1 LVEDIMRG
9 LLPVST
15 LLTCLTVSGLYAEI
29 ICSPNDYRGTYAF
42 YARGFF
48 VDLPPEAAALAGPF
62 AQAGTF
68 TSDGLG
74 NLIIESTPSFN
85 GIIFPSA
92 EPATYEIN
100 SDCTLTVDVVLPI
113 VEVSSR
119 FFGVLSSGNRQMNL
133 TVVDPPGTVI
143 VGQHAK
149 QDLRFCGLEDFS
161 GAYQIDLTGAR
172 VPPLDRPG
180 PFHRS
185 GRLVADGEGGFT
197 AWTIANYAGAPVAE
211 GFDGTYT
218 VNARCAIEVRYSH
231 QGEEFQIIG
240 NLAGHGENV
249 AAMVAVPGWSVAGSL
264 RRQQ

>member
-1 LVEDIMRG
+1 MEYIMRG

-143 VGQHAK
+143 AGQHSK

-161 GAYQIDLTGAR
+161 GAYQVDLTGWR
-172 VPPLDRPG
+172 VPPLDLPG
-180 PFHRS
+180 PYHLS
-185 GRLVADGEGGFT
+185 GRLVSNGEGRFT
-197 AWTIANYAGAPVAE
+197 AETVANYAGNVTPE
-211 GFDGTYT
+211 DLEGTYT
-218 VNARCAIEVRYSH
+218 MSARCTLELRYGIA
-231 QGEEFQIIG
+231 GEQFLITG
-240 NLAGHGENV
+240 YMAGHGENV
-249 AAMVAVPGWSVAGSL
+249 AALVTVPGWAVAGSL